1 MQYDKALFET
11 MPIPKAVAKNSIP
24 AIMSMLL
31 VFVYNV
37 ADTFFIDK
45 QVMNY
50 KLRRYVVNANIYI
63 TNRCRCIIRCW

>member
-37 ADTFFIDK
+37 ADTFFIGQTGDEL
-45 QVMNY
+45 QVAAVT
-50 KLRRYVVNANIYI
+50 L
-63 TNRCRCIIRCW
+63 